1 MISDFSNLFNS
12 FKNEGISDENKTE
25 LKNEN
30 KKNKETV
37 EKAKSEIAGK
47 IKVADE
53 AENADLLK
61 ELIIKH
67 WTKEAQK
74 TASAYNAKAKPGQK
88 IEAVNID
95 SVIYSAT
102 KVEKAE
108 KNDKI
113 DSADSTKSAT
123 DDTTG
128 KHKAPV
134 VPKDTDVYKKLGKS
148 EYNLMKKVYQVLNS
162 ENRLDDKTKD
172 KIKAK
177 LVKKIFAE

>member
-1 MISDFSNLFNS
+1 MAVT
-12 FKNEGISDENKTE
+12 KKTVTPVTE
-25 LKNEN
+25 T
-30 KKNKETV
+30 KETT
-37 EKAKSEIAGK
+37 
-47 IKVADE
+47 KV
-53 AENADLLK
+53 
-61 ELIIKH
+61 
-67 WTKEAQK
+67 
-74 TASAYNAKAKPGQK
+74 
-88 IEAVNID
+88 EAVKA
-95 SVIYSAT
+95 VKEVE

-148 EYNLMKKVYQVLNS
+148 EYNLMKKVYHVLNS